1 MVDLIDKTPPQ
12 ALEAEMAVLGAMLIE
27 REAQAKVLDLLDE
40 SCFYKPAHQAIF
52 RVIAHLFAEGA
63 AVDVVTV
70 GEQLKNQQLLAEIGG
85 SSTLTDLANVLP
97 TAANVDYYARIVK
110 DKALLRRLIQTS
122 TRIVASAY
130 SQQDEVV
137 QILDEAERQIFSI
150 AQSHADKGFVAV
162 SDLIH
167 DVIETVEKLYQRKT
181 HVTGV
186 PTGFTELD
194 AMTSGFQPSNLV
206 IIAGRPS
213 MGKTSFA
220 LNIAEHVAIHEKRPV
235 ALFSLEMSRE
245 ELMLR
250 LLCSQARV
258 DSHKV
263 RRGYLEKRY
272 WNILTAAASQIAQS
286 PIFIDDS
293 SSLSVIEMRARARRL
308 AAELAAKGT
317 PLALICVDYL
327 QLMRGIGRVENRQ
340 QEISE
345 ISRNLKALARDL
357 RVPVIALSQLSR
369 RPEEKGREGRP
380 QLADLRESGAIEQDA
395 DLVAF
400 IYREEIYKPNDLDLA
415 GKARILIAKQRNG
428 PTGEFE
434 LTFLREYTRFENRAS
449 AGVPEPVAG
458 GAG

>member
-12 ALEAEMAVLGAMLIE
+12 ANEAEMAVLGAMLIE

-40 SCFYKPAHQAIF
+40 NCFYKPAHQHIF
-52 RVIAHLFAEGA
+52 RAIAHLFAEGS
-63 AVDVVTV
+63 AVDMVTV
-70 GEQLKNQQLLAEIGG
+70 GESLKNQKLLTEIGG
-85 SSTLTDLANVLP
+85 SSYLTDLANVLP
-97 TAANVDYYARIVK
+97 TAANVEHYARIVK
-110 DKALLRRLIQTS
+110 DKAVLRQLIQVS
-122 TRIVASAY
+122 TRIVTAAF
-130 SQQDEVV
+130 SQSGEVADL
-137 QILDEAERQIFSI
+137 LDDAERQIFNI
-150 AQSHADKGFVAV
+150 AQSKAEKGFISV
-162 SDLIH
+162 SDLVH

-186 PTGFTELD
+186 ATGFSEID
-194 AMTSGFQPSNLV
+194 AMTAGFQPSNLI

-220 LNIAEHVAIHEKRPV
+220 MNIAEYVAIHEKRPV
-235 ALFSLEMSRE
+235 AIFSLEMSRE

-250 LLCSQARV
+250 MLCSQARV

-263 RRGYLEKRY
+263 RRGYLEKKY
-272 WNILTAAASQIAQS
+272 WSTLTAAASQIAQA

-293 SSLSVIEMRARARRL
+293 SSLSVLEMRARARRL

-317 PLALICVDYL
+317 PLSLIMVDYL
-327 QLMRGIGRVENRQ
+327 QLMRGMGRIESRQ

-357 RVPVIALSQLSR
+357 RVPVMALSQLSR

-380 QLADLRESGAIEQDA
+380 QLSDLRESGAIEQDA

-400 IYREEIYKPNDLDLA
+400 IFREELYKPQELDNQ
-415 GKARILIAKQRNG
+415 GKAKIIIAKQRNG
-428 PTGEFE
+428 PTGEVD
-434 LTFLREYTRFENRAS
+434 LAFLREYTRFENLSS
-449 AGVPEPVAG
+449 AGIPEPVA
-458 GAG
+458 

>member
-1 MVDLIDKTPPQ
+1 
-12 ALEAEMAVLGAMLIE
+12 
-27 REAQAKVLDLLDE
+27 
-40 SCFYKPAHQAIF
+40 
-52 RVIAHLFAEGA
+52 LFAEGA

-70 GEQLKNQQLLAEIGG
+70 GEQLKNQKLLTEIGG
-85 SSTLTDLANVLP
+85 PSYLTDLTNLLP
-97 TAANVDYYARIVK
+97 TAANVDHYAQIVK
-110 DKALLRRLIQTS
+110 DKAILRQLIHVS
-122 TRIVASAY
+122 TRIVQAAY
-130 SQQDEVV
+130 LQQEDVV
-137 QILDEAERQIFSI
+137 SLLDEAEHQIFNI
-150 AQSHADKGFVAV
+150 AQSHAERGFVSV
-162 SDLIH
+162 SDLVH

-186 PTGFTELD
+186 ATGFTELD
-194 AMTSGFQPSNLV
+194 AMTSGFQPSNLI

-220 LNIAEHVAIHEKRPV
+220 LNIAQHVAIRERRPV

-250 LLCSQARV
+250 MLCSEARV

-272 WNILTAAASQIAQS
+272 WGTLTSSASQIAQA
-286 PIFIDDS
+286 PIYIDDS
-293 SSLSVIEMRARARRL
+293 STLSVLEMRARSRRL

-317 PLALICVDYL
+317 PLSLLMVDYL
-327 QLMRGIGRVENRQ
+327 QLMHGIGRVESRQ

-345 ISRNLKALARDL
+345 ISRNLKSLARDL
-357 RVPVIALSQLSR
+357 RVPVVALSQLSR

-400 IYREEIYKPNDLDLA
+400 IFREELYKPQELELQ
-415 GKARILIAKQRNG
+415 GKARIMIAKQRNG

-434 LTFLREYTRFENRAS
+434 LAFLREYTRFENLAAP
-449 AGVPEPVAG
+449 AGVPEPVA
-458 GAG
+458 